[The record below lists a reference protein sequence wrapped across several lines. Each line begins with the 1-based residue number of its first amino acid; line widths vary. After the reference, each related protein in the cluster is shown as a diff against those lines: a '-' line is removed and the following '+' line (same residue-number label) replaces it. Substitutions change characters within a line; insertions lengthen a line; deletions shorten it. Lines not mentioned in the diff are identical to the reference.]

1 MSEARARLE
10 AALSDR
16 YRIEGEVGAGGMATV
31 FLAHDLK
38 HNRKVALKLLRPEL
52 AALIGAE
59 RFLKEI
65 ETTANLQHPHILPLF
80 DSGEASGFLYYVM
93 PYVEGESLRDRLT
106 REKQLG
112 VDEAVQLTCAVA
124 SALDYAHRR
133 GVIHRDIKPENI
145 LLPDGQPMVA
155 DFGIALAVSQ
165 AGGTRLTE
173 TGLSVGTPHYMSP
186 EQAMGDRELDARS
199 DVYSLGAMLYE
210 MLVGEPPFTG
220 PTAQAIV
227 AKVITEKAPMVT
239 AHRDTV
245 PAHVAQA
252 IRRALAKLPAD
263 RIGSAAQFAEALT
276 RPGVLP
282 TEETTLAA
290 TAGGLAPRRA
300 GAGRLAAA
308 VALGALVTAAVMW
321 LLLRPAPPAPPVV
334 TRFAVDPGEASV
346 RGSQSPALALSP
358 DGRRLVF
365 PGREGLYLR
374 EMDQLEA
381 RLIPGTQGAVN
392 VSFSPDG
399 EWVMYDIRNDLNKVR
414 LAGGGSITLA
424 RNLGRGA
431 SWGDDGTIVYTLFAE
446 PSLYRITDAGG
457 DPTRIATADTAAGET
472 DLRYPDVLPG
482 GRGVLTTVWHT
493 SAADAHIAVISPD
506 GTRKDLGPGM
516 AARYLSSG
524 HIVFADFAGATLLAA
539 PFDLDRLA
547 MGDPVPVLEGV
558 LMSGVGSAHF
568 ALSRSGTLA
577 YLSGQSG
584 VTQLLRV
591 DRRGTAVPLTS
602 EGADFWEPRLS
613 PDGRQVAVRV
623 DEEETSNIWVHDL
636 EGGTQ
641 TRLTVEGINMDP
653 VWTPDGRRITF
664 SSERNGVVGIFW
676 RPWDGSEPA
685 ESLVTHQGAVQ
696 THAGSWTPDG
706 KRLAYRLNTG
716 GSGGGSRDLWSFAPG
731 ASPSAEPFLA
741 TQFNEVAPQVSP
753 NGRWLAYQS
762 DESGRFEIYVRPFP
776 GGGGRI
782 PVSTAGGMEPV
793 WSRDGRELFYIDPDD
808 RLIATRVESGE
819 AFRVGERTPLFSTD
833 EFRRRVIDANYD
845 VFPDGESF
853 VMVGGLR
860 GASRQ
865 LMVVQHWAEEVRQAT
880 GGGRP
885 R

>member
-1 MSEARARLE
+1 
-10 AALSDR
+10 
-16 YRIEGEVGAGGMATV
+16 
-31 FLAHDLK
+31 
-38 HNRKVALKLLRPEL
+38 
-52 AALIGAE
+52 
-59 RFLKEI
+59 
-65 ETTANLQHPHILPLF
+65 
-80 DSGEASGFLYYVM
+80 
-93 PYVEGESLRDRLT
+93 
-106 REKQLG
+106 
-112 VDEAVQLTCAVA
+112 
-124 SALDYAHRR
+124 
-133 GVIHRDIKPENI
+133 
-145 LLPDGQPMVA
+145 
-155 DFGIALAVSQ
+155 
-165 AGGTRLTE
+165 
-173 TGLSVGTPHYMSP
+173 
-186 EQAMGDRELDARS
+186 MGDRELDARS

-245 PAHVAQA
+245 PAHVAHA

-263 RIGSAAQFAEALT
+263 RISSAAQFAEALT

-282 TEETTLAA
+282 TEETGAAA
-290 TAGGLAPRRA
+290 TAGGPARQRTST
-300 GAGRLAAA
+300 GMLAAA
-308 VALGALVTAAVMW
+308 VALVALVTAGVMW
-321 LLLRPAPPAPPVV
+321 LLLRPTPPAPPVV
-334 TRFAVDPGEASV
+334 TRFAVDPGEAGI

-365 PGREGLYLR
+365 PGREGLYVR
-374 EMDQLEA
+374 EMDQLDA

-399 EWVMYDIRNDLNKVR
+399 EWVLYDQNNNLSKVR
-414 LAGGGSITLA
+414 LAGGGSITVA
-424 RNLGRGA
+424 RDLGRGV

-457 DPTRIATADTAAGET
+457 DPTRIAIADTVAGET

-482 GRGVLTTVWHT
+482 GRGVLTTVWRT

-516 AARYLSSG
+516 AARYLSTG
-524 HIVFADFAGATLLAA
+524 HIVFADYAGSTLLAA
-539 PFDLDRLA
+539 PFSLDRLE

-577 YLSGQSG
+577 YLSGEAG
-584 VTQLLRV
+584 VAQLLRV
-591 DRRGTAVPLTS
+591 DRQGTTVPLTS
-602 EGADFWEPRLS
+602 EGADFYEPRVS
-613 PDGRQVAVRV
+613 PDGRQLAVRV
-623 DEEETSNIWVHDL
+623 DEEETSNIWVYDL

-641 TRLTVEGINMDP
+641 TRLTVEGINADP

-664 SSERNGVVGIFW
+664 SSERNGVIGIFW

-685 ESLVTHQGAVQ
+685 ESLVTHQGAAQ

-706 KRLAYRLNTG
+706 RRLAYRVNTAAG
-716 GSGGGSRDLWSFAPG
+716 GAGGSRDLWSFAPG
-731 ASPSAEPFLA
+731 ASPAAEPFLA
-741 TQFNEVAPQVSP
+741 TQFSEAVPQISP
-753 NGRWLAYQS
+753 NGRWLAYES
-762 DESGRFEIYVRPFP
+762 DESGRFEVYVRPFP

-782 PVSTAGGMEPV
+782 PVSTAGGLEPV

-808 RLIATRVESGE
+808 RLVATRVESGE
-819 AFRVGERTPLFSTD
+819 TFRVGERTPLFRVA
-833 EFRRRVIDANYD
+833 EFRRRVVDANYD
-845 VFPDGESF
+845 VFPDGKSF
-853 VMVGGLR
+853 VMVGATR

-880 GGGRP
+880 GGGKTR
-885 R
+885 